1 MALTVRVNISIR
13 FLVLFLLKIKTLKFN
28 ALQGS
33 NHLERPWKSFNFK
46 IKKIQGLESP
56 WELQQVPE
64 SQTLN
69 CSANLIQLSKLR
81 KTFRIKLLMWWK
93 NSKRHRLKALFC
105 THWIESLK
113 MGNVSLKVL
122 KMSLNFLFKNRYEP
136 WHWSCPS
143 KNELGKHKFGK
154 AVKFC
159 HCDIVLVKNFFFA
172 MQASSFMYWKLSHV
186 NC

>member
-1 MALTVRVNISIR
+1 MHC
-13 FLVLFLLKIKTLKFN
+13 
-28 ALQGS
+28 S

-81 KTFRIKLLMWWK
+81 KTFRIKLLMLWK

-105 THWIESLK
+105 TELSPWKWEMCPWKSLK
-113 MGNVSLKVL
+113 CPWI
-122 KMSLNFLFKNRYEP
+122 FLFKNRYEP

-143 KNELGKHKFGK
+143 KNELRKHKFGK
-154 AVKFC
+154 EVKFC

-172 MQASSFMYWKLSHV
+172 MQASSFMYWKLSHA